1 MHDLFIIEAP
11 GKAKQLEAILSKTGS
26 PVRVQA
32 TKGHLYEMPKKLTPM
47 GIDTSFREFERTL
60 RDHELGERIRSEAK
74 EANRV
79 FVATDADQ
87 EGDVI
92 AWDVVELIAD
102 IHPDP
107 MRVRLKGMDEESV
120 KAALDDVTPVYK
132 KDAVPGRTRA
142 IIDRMIGGTFSGNGV
157 SVGRVGTALLGLVD
171 SSPPAVERLRLV
183 ARAKDGGRPWIA
195 DCNVEGVVT
204 GKVARQ
210 LTQVSFPSLE
220 FKSET
225 NAISEL
231 PAHTGDIMVRA
242 GDRLDMSPKE
252 SSNALQKLYE
262 AGRMSYPRSGSRGI
276 SKGTMSKVEKIL
288 RKAGYDFEGA
298 KVAEKSETETHDA
311 PYPIG
316 NVAVS
321 QDPVRQ
327 GHQEGLRTM
336 VGRDLLKSGQS
347 HSNQSADTRKIA
359 SFLVGEGFSKEIAA
373 HVAGLDWRREHG
385 PNYPGQERWPDSK
398 VTVRRLDTALLEAA
412 VKNGLGRP
420 STWANHIEGFLKRDL
435 VDEDMRLTRKGN
447 EWLQASPLALRDPR
461 VSAAIEAAC
470 EKTLPGMMDNPD
482 REPWEMLAEKIVTAL
497 PDALK
502 APMRQRIDMTPPQ
515 PKKDPLEPF
524 VETVG
529 LDEALKTYKENT
541 YRYDGPAP
549 TFHDD

>member
-47 GIDTSFREFERTL
+47 GIDTLFREFERSL
-60 RDHELGERIRSEAK
+60 RDHELGERIRNEAK

-92 AWDVVELIAD
+92 AWDVAELIAD
-102 IHPDP
+102 IHPDA

-157 SVGRVGTALLGLVD
+157 SVGRVGSALLGLVD
-171 SSPPAVERLRLV
+171 KHPPAVEQLRLV
-183 ARAKDGGRPWIA
+183 ARAKDGGRPWIV
-195 DCNVEGVVT
+195 DCKVEGIIDA
-204 GKVARQ
+204 KVARQ
-210 LTQVSFPSLE
+210 LTKVSFPALE

-225 NAISEL
+225 TPTSVP

-252 SSNALQKLYE
+252 SSTALQKLYE

-276 SKGTMSKVEKIL
+276 SKGTLSKVEKIL
-288 RKAGYDFEGA
+288 RKAGYDFDGS

-336 VGRDLLKSGQS
+336 VGRDLLKSGQE
-347 HSNQSADTRKIA
+347 HSNQSADTSRIGA
-359 SFLVGEGFSKEIAA
+359 FLVNQGFSKNVAA
-373 HVAGLDWRREHG
+373 HIAGLDWRRECG
-385 PNYPGQERWPDSK
+385 PNYPGQQRWPESK
-398 VTVRRLDTALLEAA
+398 VTTRRLDTALLEAA

-420 STWANHIEGFLKRDL
+420 STWANHIEGFIARDL
-435 VDEDMRLTRKGN
+435 VDDNMKLTQKGS
-447 EWLQASPLALRDPR
+447 EWLYSSPVALRDPR

-470 EKTLPGMMDNPD
+470 EKTLPGMMDDPE
-482 REPWEMLAEKIVTAL
+482 REPWELLAEKIVTAL

-502 APMRQRIDMTPPQ
+502 IPMRSRIDAVPPQ
-515 PKKDPLEPF
+515 PKKDPLAPF

-541 YRYDGPAP
+541 YKCDGIAP
-549 TFHDD
+549 IFHDD